1 MAEIIWTNGA
11 LSDLYD
17 IAQYIEKDSPKYAQI
32 TIGKLYYKTDLLL
45 NNPKLGR
52 IVPEADNEN
61 VRELIEGN
69 YRIIYEIIKGQIFIL
84 TVHHSSRNLMI

>member
-32 TIGKLYYKTDLLL
+32 TI
-45 NNPKLGR
+45 
-52 IVPEADNEN
+52 
-61 VRELIEGN
+61 
-69 YRIIYEIIKGQIFIL
+69 
-84 TVHHSSRNLMI
+84 S